1 MVATTVCLCHMEKQ
15 RQSLLKNQCLIRNG
29 GSQDFTLLESPAYHS
44 TVFLRGRN
52 FKKRKIN
59 IKTTANLLTFY
70 VMYYKLSLA
79 LYIIFI

>member
-1 MVATTVCLCHMEKQ
+1 MPLPHGKAKAEFI
-15 RQSLLKNQCLIRNG
+15 KNQCLIRNG
-29 GSQDFTLLESPAYHS
+29 GSQDFTLLESQTYHS